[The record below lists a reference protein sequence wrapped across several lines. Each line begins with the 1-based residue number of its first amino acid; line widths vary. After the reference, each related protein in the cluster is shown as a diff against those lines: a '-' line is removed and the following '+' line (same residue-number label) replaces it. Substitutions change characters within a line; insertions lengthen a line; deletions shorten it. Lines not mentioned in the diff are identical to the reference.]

1 MITTYDVH
9 DIFAQLPSGIFS
21 IPGWFI
27 SGGSAVYHNATD
39 IDIYF
44 TTEASFNAVNK
55 LCISTC
61 KHSHTTD
68 NAITYTTKPNPFGS
82 VRSKPIQLVKRQ
94 FVPIPLMLADFDLN
108 VCRKAIL
115 PNGRI
120 FALPESN
127 HPLQLDLA
135 NLRSNSAQRFI
146 RYIERGFITHT
157 LRFEELIHHLI
168 ANLDVELP
176 GYYDNH
182 TCTCYNALNRLY
194 SHPSISPVI
203 TCIIDSYP
211 PSTRTD
217 LYSRLIGT
225 SGCYMPDPSFSEEHQ
240 LATSTCNLL
249 YATTTIQINY
259 PELFI

>member
-1 MITTYDVH
+1 MITTYDVQ

-44 TTEASFNAVNK
+44 TTEASFNAVND
-55 LCISTC
+55 LCASVY

-68 NAITYTTKPNPFGS
+68 NAITYTTTSNLFGS
-82 VRSKPIQLVKRQ
+82 TASKPIQLVKRQ

-115 PNGRI
+115 PDGRI

-176 GYYDNH
+176 GYYDSLTS
-182 TCTCYNALNRLY
+182 TCFSALNRLY
-194 SHPSISPVI
+194 SHPSIAPVI

-217 LYSRLIGT
+217 LYFRLIGT
-225 SGCYMPDPSFSEEHQ
+225 FGCYMPDPSFSEEHQ
-240 LATSTCNLL
+240 LATSTCNLS

>member
-55 LCISTC
+55 LCISTY

-108 VCRKAIL
+108 VCRKAIRTMTD
-115 PNGRI
+115 RI
-120 FALPESN
+120 
-127 HPLQLDLA
+127 
-135 NLRSNSAQRFI
+135 
-146 RYIERGFITHT
+146 
-157 LRFEELIHHLI
+157 
-168 ANLDVELP
+168 
-176 GYYDNH
+176 
-182 TCTCYNALNRLY
+182 
-194 SHPSISPVI
+194 
-203 TCIIDSYP
+203 
-211 PSTRTD
+211 
-217 LYSRLIGT
+217 IG
-225 SGCYMPDPSFSEEHQ
+225 SC
-240 LATSTCNLL
+240 ATSWPNARLRNWPRSLPT
-249 YATTTIQINY
+249 
-259 PELFI
+259 E